1 MLTMQAQLKDI
12 KQKLAESDTESS
24 QKLEEVRVV
33 MRNEMKE
40 EVARMGKEVNEE
52 ISNRLRTFFQK
63 ANVELKKDILKV
75 ASEEFLS
82 FSYGEDL

>member
-1 MLTMQAQLKDI
+1 MQAQLKDI
-12 KQKLAESDTESS
+12 KQKLAESDAESN
-24 QKLEEVRVV
+24 QKLEELRVG

>member
-1 MLTMQAQLKDI
+1 VKATLRGEIKD
-12 KQKLAESDTESS
+12 
-24 QKLEEVRVV
+24 EVT
-33 MRNEMKE
+33 
-40 EVARMGKEVNEE
+40 RMGKDVNEE

-82 FSYGEDL
+82 FSYGEDLENRLEIINDSLENVNNLIKTK

>member
-1 MLTMQAQLKDI
+1 
-12 KQKLAESDTESS
+12 
-24 QKLEEVRVV
+24 
-33 MRNEMKE
+33 MRNELKE

-75 ASEEFLS
+75 AS
-82 FSYGEDL
+82 

>member
-1 MLTMQAQLKDI
+1 MR
-12 KQKLAESDTESS
+12 S
-24 QKLEEVRVV
+24 EV
-33 MRNEMKE
+33 KE
-40 EVARMGKEVNEE
+40 EVGRMGKEVNEE
-52 ISNRLRTFFQK
+52 ISNRLRIFFQK